1 MPVSIKGSGGGGVT
15 LDAGA
20 AATDTTLTLP
30 NVSGTVLQSG
40 TAVTAAQGGTGLTSP
55 GTSGNVLTSDG
66 TGWTS
71 AAAKVIDVQQFD
83 TAGSGTPWTKPAGYS
98 ATSRVLIQAWG
109 GGGSG
114 SRNSTAASCGGGGGG
129 GYNERWLT
137 LSQLGA
143 TETVTIGAGGASRTG
158 SNQAG
163 DQGVNT
169 TVGSLITAYGGAGGL
184 ITSGGGGGGG
194 QLSAGSGQA
203 PGRPF
208 FQVSESGGNYKQ
220 GYGADGG
227 SALGERDALF
237 HGGGG
242 GLGTTAAASGSSS
255 VWGGG
260 GGGGGNA
267 TAAAGTSSFGGNGG
281 AGGATGTAGTQPGGG
296 GGGGTATS
304 GAGAAGRV
312 IITVFPA

>member
-1 MPVSIKGSGGGGVT
+1 MPVTVKGSGGGGVT
-15 LDAGA
+15 LDAGT

-30 NVSGTVLQSG
+30 NTNGTVIN
-40 TAVTAAQGGTGLTSP
+40 TAP

-71 AAAKVIDVQQFD
+71 AAAKVINVQSFD
-83 TAGSGTPWTKPAGYS
+83 ASGTWTKPSGYS
-98 ATSRVLIQAWG
+98 ASSRVLAQCWG

-114 SRNSTAASCGGGGGG
+114 ARQSTATSCGGGGGG
-129 GYNERWLT
+129 GYNERWLS
-137 LSQLGA
+137 LSQMGA
-143 TETVTIGAGGASRTG
+143 TETITIGAGGASRTG

-163 DQGVNT
+163 DQGGNT
-169 TVGSLITAYGGAGGL
+169 SVGSLVFGYGGAGSPL
-184 ITSGGGGGGG
+184 TTNGGGGGG

-203 PGRPF
+203 PGRPNI
-208 FQVSESGGNYKQ
+208 QTDESGGEFKQ
-220 GYGADGG
+220 GGG
-227 SALGERDALF
+227 SSASSGLGKNDALF

-242 GLGTTAAASGSSS
+242 GFGTAAAQSGSSS

-267 TAAAGTSSFGGNGG
+267 TAAPGTSAYGGNGG